1 MMLPGKNRTINGFHQ
16 ALAVLALGAV
26 TVREASAYADPGTGA
41 LLWQMIA
48 AGFVGLLF
56 YFRKFTS
63 WFGRKKDKARIE
75 R

>member
-1 MMLPGKNRTINGFHQ
+1 
-16 ALAVLALGAV
+16 V

>member
-1 MMLPGKNRTINGFHQ
+1 MMSPGKRTIKGFYQ

-26 TVREASAYADPGTGA
+26 TVREASAYTDPGTGA
-41 LLWQMIA
+41 LLWQIIA
-48 AGFVGLLF
+48 AGFVGVLF
-56 YFRKFTS
+56 YFRKFIS